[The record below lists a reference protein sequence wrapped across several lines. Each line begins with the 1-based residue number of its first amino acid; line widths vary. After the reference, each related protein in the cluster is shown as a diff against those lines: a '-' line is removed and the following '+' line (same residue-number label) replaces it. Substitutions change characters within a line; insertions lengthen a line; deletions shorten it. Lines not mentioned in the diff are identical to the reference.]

1 MSTERHSLTQ
11 KPGPQSRALLGSGC
25 FDTCDGGHAPAMS
38 TVRRPLEIARPDA
51 IEHRPVALR
60 DYAFLADGRRGALV
74 DPDGEVA
81 WLCFP
86 SWSDGAVFAGL
97 LGGKGIFRLAPAG
110 RRVPGGFYEDG
121 TLIWHQRWVTDDGV
135 VECREAL
142 AYPGEADRCVLLR
155 SVKAVEGEA
164 LIHVTIHVTPDYGR
178 RDDGA
183 WRRDETSWLVETGG
197 ITARLHIPDV
207 SPQLSNNRLDLEL
220 RLRAGSTADLV
231 LELQPTSLPTRR
243 APEPAELWER
253 TRDAW
258 AEAVPRCVGLPAR
271 RDVRQSIAILR
282 GMTDPNGAT
291 VAAATTSLPER
302 AEAGRNYDYRFA
314 WLRDVCYIGHAGAA
328 IPEAEMILVD
338 AVRWVSARL
347 LDDGPETRPAY
358 LCDGRRMPAPE
369 HLGLP
374 GYPGGSDVVGNRA
387 TNQFQLDL
395 FGEALLIF
403 ALAAERE
410 LLDADGWRAA
420 EIALRSIEVNVER
433 PEAGIWEIEPGRR
446 WTHSRLICAA
456 GLKALVQQGPPRQ
469 WMTEAAGLADHLIT
483 RATTTSLHPAGHWQ
497 RAPDDPRVD
506 ASLLLSEIRGAVPS
520 DDPRSIAT
528 RGAVLHDLCDD
539 DYLYRFAEPDQPLGQ
554 AEGAFLVCNFWMS
567 LAYMASGDRH
577 AGAQWFERTRASC
590 SGSGL
595 FSEEF
600 DVAQRQL
607 RGNLPQAFVHA
618 LLIET
623 AGRLRDA

>member
-1 MSTERHSLTQ
+1 
-11 KPGPQSRALLGSGC
+11 
-25 FDTCDGGHAPAMS
+25 MS
-38 TVRRPLEIARPDA
+38 TVHTPQEIARPDPTA
-51 IEHRPVALR
+51 RSPVALR
-60 DYAFLADGRRGALV
+60 DYAFLADGHRGALI
-74 DPDGEVA
+74 DPEGEVA

-86 SWSDGAVFAGL
+86 TWSDGAVFAGL
-97 LGGKGIFRLAPAG
+97 LGGQGSFRLVPSG
-110 RRVPGGFYEDG
+110 RRVPGGFYEEG
-121 TLIWHQRWVTDDGV
+121 TLIWRQRWIMDDGI
-135 VECREAL
+135 VECCEAL

-164 LIHVTIHVTPDYGR
+164 LIHVTVQVAPDYGR
-178 RDDGA
+178 RHDGT

-197 ITARLHIPDV
+197 VTARLHAPNL
-207 SPQLSNNRLDLEL
+207 SPQLANGRLDMQL
-220 RLRAGSTADLV
+220 RLSAGSTSDLA

-243 APEPAELWER
+243 PPDPAELWQR

-258 AEAVPRCVGLPAR
+258 AQAVPRCVGLPAR
-271 RDVRQSIAILR
+271 RDVRQSIAVLR
-282 GMTDPNGAT
+282 GMTDANGAT

-302 AEAGRNYDYRFA
+302 AEAGRNYDYRYA

-328 IPEAEMILVD
+328 VPEAEILLVD

-347 LDDGPETRPAY
+347 LEHGPETRPAY
-358 LCDGRRMPAPE
+358 LSDGSRMPTPE

-374 GYPGGSDVVGNRA
+374 GYPGGSDIVGNRA
-387 TNQFQLDL
+387 SSQFQLDL

-403 ALAAERE
+403 ALAAERD

-420 EIALRSIEVNVER
+420 EIAVRAIELNAER
-433 PEAGIWEIEPGRR
+433 PEAGIWEIEPGRL

-456 GLKALVQQGPPRQ
+456 GLKAIVDKGTSQQ
-469 WMTEAAGLADHLIT
+469 WMPKATGLADDLIT
-483 RATTTSLHPAGHWQ
+483 RATATSLHPAGHWQ

-520 DDPRSIAT
+520 DDPRSVAT
-528 RGAVLHDLCDD
+528 RRAVLDDLCED
-539 DYLYRFAEPDQPLGQ
+539 DYLYRFAEQDGPLGQ
-554 AEGAFLVCNFWMS
+554 AEGAFLVCNFWLS
-567 LAYMASGDRH
+567 LAYLGSGDLLD
-577 AGAQWFERTRASC
+577 GARWFERTRTSC

-607 RGNLPQAFVHA
+607 RGNIPQAFVHA